1 MLKARR
7 GLASRIRPPGEYFCR
22 IDVSALWGVI
32 FVLSIMTVSTSMMP
46 TPHHGYFPDV
56 PKSLHARPLPDALRD
71 DAMLIAL
78 TRDGRY
84 FLGPSQISL
93 DEMAQRIRGAVRVG
107 SERQVF
113 LNVDKRVKYRS
124 VKAAAAEIRKG
135 GVEKI
140 SFLTQ

>member
-1 MLKARR
+1 MLRGRR
-7 GLASRIRPPGEYFCR
+7 GLASRIRRPGEYFCR
-22 IDVSALWGVI
+22 IDVSALWSVI
-32 FVLSIMTVSTSMMP
+32 LAFYIVTVAWPVPYHGNFTDLPKVLNAWQ
-46 TPHHGYFPDV
+46 FPG
-56 PKSLHARPLPDALRD
+56 ALRN
-71 DAMLIAL
+71 DAIRITL

-107 SERQVF
+107 SERLVF